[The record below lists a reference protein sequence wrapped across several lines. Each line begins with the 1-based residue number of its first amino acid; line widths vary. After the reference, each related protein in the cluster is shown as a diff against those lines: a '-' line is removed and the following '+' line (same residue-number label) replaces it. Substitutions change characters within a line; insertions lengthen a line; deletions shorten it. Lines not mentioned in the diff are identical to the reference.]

1 MGKSIVQNETP
12 RNHAGFATARFAAT
26 RIFLEDH
33 AFGGHACSARG
44 ILIGQQR
51 VQSKIQ
57 AGNIVQQVIVPL
69 LNQPQ
74 GT

>member
-1 MGKSIVQNETP
+1 MKHLEIMLDLPLPGLLQQ
-12 RNHAGFATARFAAT
+12 GYFW
-26 RIFLEDH
+26 EDH